1 MEEEAVSHYGI
12 RTPLA
17 ARVLGFAPRFVQKN
31 VLPLLHPRIRS
42 LLQDAMFI
50 RGAIAAVTVAA
61 SAATFH
67 RLWFMRQVR
76 DVEKDAKD
84 EELPTVHQQADD
96 SDTELW
102 EVEEPEALTIVKDNR
117 SEWESLHINE
127 LIAART
133 KNAHDIDL

>member
-1 MEEEAVSHYGI
+1 MEEEA
-12 RTPLA
+12 
-17 ARVLGFAPRFVQKN
+17 VLGFAPRFFRKN
-31 VLPLLHPRIRS
+31 VLPLLHPRLRS
-42 LLQDAMFI
+42 LLQDDMFI
-50 RGAIAAVTVAA
+50 RGSIAAVAVAA
-61 SAATFH
+61 SAVTFH

-84 EELPTVHQQADD
+84 EELPTVHQHADD

-117 SEWESLHINE
+117 SQWESLPVNE
-127 LIAART
+127 LIVART